1 MNSAVRLSF
10 KAKFTFF
17 RTFGSYEQCMR
28 LREKTSNAQRISAFQ
43 THTKWVFGS
52 AAHFHVCIFFFPS
65 AWTVTLHEF
74 TVHESQALF
83 TYLKT
88 ILLQCFQFSVSAK
101 ISCIQSDPKC
111 AFTTTQFFF
120 HLTVHLLFIVFY
132 YYKAVGDGLME

>member
-1 MNSAVRLSF
+1 MPWDLVLKQNLHFFVLSGPMNSVWDLGKKRQMPNASVLS
-10 KAKFTFF
+10 KLTLNECLDPRHIFTF
-17 RTFGSYEQCMR
+17 
-28 LREKTSNAQRISAFQ
+28 A
-43 THTKWVFGS
+43 
-52 AAHFHVCIFFFPS
+52 FFFPS

-83 TYLKT
+83 TYLKI

-120 HLTVHLLFIVFY
+120 RLTVHLLFIVFY